1 MDMGLGSDTV
11 IWFFL
16 CLDIYMCISLCSF
29 LYEGHNLTMTLCCPG
44 KYIFSARDCTWV
56 FDDVGTGIFNFV
68 FSLVAKY

>member
-1 MDMGLGSDTV
+1 
-11 IWFFL
+11 
-16 CLDIYMCISLCSF
+16 MCISLCSF